1 MQRSRFSKLQSV
13 PAIIGLGCLL
23 PFVREQEC
31 LLALLLMLPV
41 IPKGPSR
48 CWPQAGRR
56 FEVHCVHSF
65 SFSSGVQK
73 SAGSLPALL
82 SVKVFSASPETQQQG
97 PCETCPPPSRAL

>member
-13 PAIIGLGCLL
+13 PGIIGLGCLL

-41 IPKGPSR
+41 IPKGPSL
-48 CWPQAGRR
+48 CWPEAGSR
-56 FEVHCVHSF
+56 FEVRCVHSF

-73 SAGSLPALL
+73 SAGSLRALP
-82 SVKVFSASPETQQQG
+82 SWEVVPASPEAQQQ
-97 PCETCPPPSRAL
+97 